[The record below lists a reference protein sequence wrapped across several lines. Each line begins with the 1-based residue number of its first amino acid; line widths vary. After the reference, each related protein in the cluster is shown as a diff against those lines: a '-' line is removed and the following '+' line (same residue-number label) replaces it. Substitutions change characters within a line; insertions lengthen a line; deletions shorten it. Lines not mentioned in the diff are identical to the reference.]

1 MGKNVAPSSN
11 SNLYTTHI
19 ATSVMVV
26 VVKVVIE
33 VDRGVICRICRIC
46 RFHRIYR
53 LHLPYLPYLPYL
65 PLVRIC
71 VDDCVVIGVAVITEV
86 VVESGVSI
94 VGVGVVNIV
103 GVISVANVINVVVA
117 VEFTKH
123 PSNNVE

>member
-33 VDRGVICRICRIC
+33 VDRGVIC

>member
-33 VDRGVICRICRIC
+33 VDRGVICR
-46 RFHRIYR
+46 FHRIYR

-71 VDDCVVIGVAVITEV
+71 VDDCVVIGVAIITEV

-94 VGVGVVNIV
+94 VGIGVVNIV
-103 GVISVANVINVVVA
+103 NIVISVANVINVVVA